1 AIKPISQCAAL
12 SSEVVQELQQVPEPP
27 GRGES
32 NAGTAVNSS
41 HVLVQLCD
49 PPCTLDQ
56 GGVENEWLPK
66 SQCANVEKT
75 ECGLVGRNAPGVPV
89 PCSILYSVIESIE
102 AG

>member
-1 AIKPISQCAAL
+1 MCVFYGLIYYLDIIIAYLASSVAL
-12 SSEVVQELQQVPEPP
+12 CCS
-27 GRGES
+27 R
-32 NAGTAVNSS
+32 
-41 HVLVQLCD
+41 VLVQLCD

-66 SQCANVEKT
+66 SQCASVEKT